1 MSGPAVVDV
10 ALVAAT
16 FGYVLHRAGIAT
28 TPERS
33 ARFAQIVALVAPATT
48 TELYWTA
55 RIAFVIDRRD
65 IEVFDQVFAEVFR
78 GMVDVVDAMR
88 NPNVDSPSVTSS
100 GETAPPAPTAPPAG
114 NAEARREDGFSVPA
128 ADGTDRDDEHDDD
141 GDGDDDDGEQLVA
154 AAADRERLSSTP
166 FAACTPDEL
175 ARLGRL
181 IAELEV
187 VPPQRPGRRSR
198 RHRHDGPMHWRSTLR
213 RARRSGGDPVRQ
225 LHRRRVDRPRRIVLI
240 ADVSGSME
248 AYGRAYLY
256 LMHAAVRALRA
267 EAFVFATSLTRLT
280 RQLALHDPALALA
293 NAKAAAP
300 DWSGGTRIG
309 EALREFNDGWGR
321 RGVARGAVVVI
332 VSDGW
337 EPGDVGLLQREIE
350 RLSLL
355 AHRIIWVNPRRQSAQ
370 FRPLTGGMA
379 AVLPFVDAFVSGHSL
394 ADMDEVLA
402 AISGTT
408 QRRGVLRR
416 RG

>member
-16 FGYVLHRAGIAT
+16 FGDVLHRAGVAT

-33 ARFAQIVALVAPATT
+33 GRFAEIAALVAPATT
-48 TELYWTA
+48 TELYWAA

-65 IEVFDQVFAEVFR
+65 IEVFDRVFAEVFR

-88 NPNVDSPSVTSS
+88 NPNVDGPLLTSS
-100 GETAPPAPTAPPAG
+100 GQTAPPAPAAPPTG
-114 NAEARREDGFSVPA
+114 NADARRDDGISVPG
-128 ADGTDRDDEHDDD
+128 ADGADRDDERDD
-141 GDGDDDDGEQLVA
+141 GGEQLVA

-225 LHRRRVDRPRRIVLI
+225 LHRRRIDRPRRIVLI

-267 EAFVFATSLTRLT
+267 EAFVFATRLTRLT
-280 RQLALHDPALALA
+280 RQLALHDPALALV

-402 AISGTT
+402 AISGTPRRPT
-408 QRRGVLRR
+408 QRPGTLRR